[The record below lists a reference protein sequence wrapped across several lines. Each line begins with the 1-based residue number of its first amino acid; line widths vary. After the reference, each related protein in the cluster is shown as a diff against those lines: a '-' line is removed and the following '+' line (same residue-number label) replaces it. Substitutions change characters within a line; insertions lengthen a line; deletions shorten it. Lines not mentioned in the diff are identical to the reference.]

1 MTTEP
6 NPAAEPTPPDPKIVP
21 PTPVAKQWVNYVL
34 GFGVGVAI
42 GLSVYLGRAHVPLF
56 TPLLDLIPESLQDAL
71 IPLSS
76 ALMGT
81 VAVAV
86 QFWAYRRWSANR
98 LAPLFTRILI
108 GTIAAVILLLVI
120 QTFVVVRI
128 ETTPGHRVSFLVGF
142 TRPDRPPCGARVSD
156 EECITRLTFNLDR
169 ITSFWGGRRIRLA
182 ALALELSYLTA
193 TSMFGA
199 LVGLVVLTTRRSP

>member
-6 NPAAEPTPPDPKIVP
+6 KPATPTPPDPKILP

-56 TPLLDLIPESLQDAL
+56 TPLLDLIPESLQDTL

-81 VAVAV
+81 IAVAV
-86 QFWAYRRWSANR
+86 QFWAYRRWSAKH
-98 LAPLFTRILI
+98 LAPPFTRVLI
-108 GTIAAVILLLVI
+108 GTVAAIILLLVI
-120 QTFVVVRI
+120 NTFVVVRI
-128 ETTPGHRVSFLVGF
+128 ETTPGHRVTFLVGF
-142 TRPDRPPCGARVSD
+142 TRPERPPCTAEVSD
-156 EECITRLTFNLDR
+156 EECITRLTFNLDK
-169 ITSFWGGRRIRLA
+169 IASFWGGRPIRLA
-182 ALALELSYLTA
+182 GLALGLSYLAT

-199 LVGLVVLTTRRSP
+199 LVGLVVLTARRQP